1 MTARTTRNKLRFQA
15 EQAIEDLDRS
25 LRHIHTLDQ
34 IGGQASPYINERVPQ
49 LVLLYEQFKQTLV
62 AFREGL

>member
-15 EQAIEDLDRS
+15 EKAVEELDKS
-25 LRHIHTLDQ
+25 LAHIQLLDE
-34 IGGQASPYINERVPQ
+34 IGESRSPYINESIYK
-49 LVLLYEQFKQTLV
+49 LVVLYEQFRQTLV